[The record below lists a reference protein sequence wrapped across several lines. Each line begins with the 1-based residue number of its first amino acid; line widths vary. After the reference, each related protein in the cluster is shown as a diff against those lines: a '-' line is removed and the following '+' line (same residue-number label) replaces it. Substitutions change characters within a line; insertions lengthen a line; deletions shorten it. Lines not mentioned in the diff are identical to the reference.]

1 MSVVFD
7 LVGVQNRD
15 HGERG
20 IARYVL
26 NTALE
31 VERLAPGLVDH
42 WLLRGDMPVP
52 GTLEPLLSTG
62 RARLLTRDR
71 SWLDVGAGGVFVAG
85 SLFELDR
92 SVDDV
97 LPRPFRDPAWR
108 RMAVLYDL
116 IPLRFPEVYL
126 TNEALRHPYLA
137 RVEVAKAMD
146 HLLAI
151 SEATAQD
158 AEVLLGHARSRTTV
172 VGAGADE
179 RFRPHPGGRSA
190 AIAEMAARP
199 PVPGIRPGYVLN
211 PSGIEPRK
219 NIDRLLEAYASLAP
233 ERRAA
238 HQLVLVCKAN
248 PDEAAELA
256 ATAAAL
262 GISDDLL
269 VTGYVG
275 DEDLVRLYQAAHL
288 VVFPSLYEGF
298 GLPVLEAMQC
308 GAPAICSDSSS
319 LKEVQTDP
327 TARFDPHDVGSI
339 AAALERVLA
348 DDGERARLEAQDPP
362 EFTWQRVAEGAIDQI
377 RRLEGDTAATRSR
390 PRRAR
395 VALVT
400 PLPPQR
406 SGIATYA
413 ARMIEH
419 LKQAVDLTV
428 FVDGGLEEVTPIP
441 GVAIHETHA
450 FDSVDASGRPFDRI
464 VTFLGNSSF
473 HVDALQLVRDVG
485 GTVLLHDARMT
496 GLYSEVQKARPDRLV
511 YGSVGMTVGT
521 RYPDRYRKAIELQWI
536 IPPDLAAQSGVHLLA
551 EIVDAA
557 DQVLVHSE
565 YAATLTELDTGAR
578 PAVAFPIPCVEPH
591 GVGAP
596 IDPGNH
602 RLVSVGIVSPTKCPD
617 VLIDAMA
624 VVRGRIPDA
633 TLTFV
638 GDGPEDHIAD
648 LRRRID
654 ARGLADAVTLTG
666 HVDDEAFD
674 RALSDAAAAVQLR
687 SFTNGESS
695 AAVMDAL
702 SAGVPTVVTA
712 LGAMTELP
720 DDAVVHVRPGV
731 TAEELAEVLCALL
744 DDHERRAALRA
755 GAHAYAAANG
765 FEDAARRLLEVLRA

>member
-1 MSVVFD
+1 MTVVFD

-26 NTALE
+26 NLALE

-42 WLLRGDMPVP
+42 YLVRGDLPVP

-62 RARLLTRDR
+62 RVRLASRDR
-71 SWLDVGAGGVFVAG
+71 AWVDIGAGGVFVAG
-85 SLFELDR
+85 SLFELDEP
-92 SVDDV
+92 VEEV

-116 IPLRFPEVYL
+116 IPLRFPDVYL
-126 TNEALRHPYLA
+126 TNPDLRHPYLA
-137 RVEVAKAMD
+137 RVEVVKAMD

-151 SEATAQD
+151 SEATALD
-158 AEVLLGHARSRTTV
+158 AEALLGHGRHRTTV
-172 VGAGADE
+172 IGAGADE
-179 RFRPHPGGRSA
+179 RFRPHPGGRA
-190 AIAEMAARP
+190 AAVAEMAARP

-219 NIDRLLEAYASLAP
+219 NIDRLLEAYARLSPA
-233 ERRAA
+233 RRAA
-238 HQLVLVCKAN
+238 HQLVLVCKTN
-248 PDEAAELA
+248 PGEAAHLA
-256 ATAAAL
+256 AMAGRL
-262 GISDDLL
+262 GIADDLL

-327 TARFDPHDVGSI
+327 AARFDPTDVDAI
-339 AAALERVLA
+339 AAAIERVLA
-348 DDGERARLEAQDPP
+348 DDTERARIEQLQPP
-362 EFTWQRVAEGAIDQI
+362 DFSWTRAAEGTIEQI
-377 RRLEGDTAATRSR
+377 RRLEAVTAAAPSR
-390 PRRAR
+390 RPR

-413 ARMIEH
+413 ARLIEH
-419 LKQAVDLTV
+419 LKDAVDLTV
-428 FVDGGLEEVTPIP
+428 FVDDGLEEVDPID

-450 FDSVDASGRPFDRI
+450 FDSIDAAGRPFDRV
-464 VTFLGNSSF
+464 VTFMGNSSF

-496 GLYSEVQKARPDRLV
+496 GLYSEVHKARPDRLV
-511 YGSVGMTVGT
+511 YGSVGMTVAT
-521 RYPDRYRKAIELQWI
+521 RYPDRYREAIELQWV
-536 IPPDLAAQSGVHLLA
+536 IPPDMAAQSGVHLLA
-551 EIVDAA
+551 EIVEGA

-565 YAATLTELDTGAR
+565 YAATLTELDTGQR
-578 PAVAFPIPCVEPH
+578 PTVAFPIPCIEPW
-591 GVGAP
+591 GVGRAVDADDHH
-596 IDPGNH
+596 I
-602 RLVSVGIVSPTKCPD
+602 VSVGIVSPTKCPE
-617 VLIDAMA
+617 VLIEAMPL
-624 VVRGRIPDA
+624 VRGRIPDA
-633 TLTFV
+633 TLSFV
-638 GDGPEDHIAD
+638 GGGPDDHREHLEKRIAE
-648 LRRRID
+648 L
-654 ARGLADAVTLTG
+654 GLQGVVTLTG
-666 HVDDEAFD
+666 HVDDAAFD
-674 RALSDAAAAVQLR
+674 EALAGAACAVQLR
-687 SFTNGESS
+687 AFTNGESS

-720 DDAVVHVRPGV
+720 GSAVVHVRPGV
-731 TAEELAEVLCALL
+731 TAPELAEVLCAILT
-744 DDHERRAALRA
+744 DPDRRRALRD

-765 FEDAARRLLEVLRA
+765 FGRAASRLLEVLGV

>member
-1 MSVVFD
+1 MTVVFD

-71 SWLDVGAGGVFVAG
+71 SWLDIGDGGVFVAG
-85 SLFELDR
+85 SLFELDEP
-92 SVDDV
+92 VDDV

-158 AEVLLGHARSRTTV
+158 AEALLAHPRTRTTV

-190 AIAEMAARP
+190 AIAEMASRP

-219 NIDRLLEAYASLAP
+219 NIDRLLQAYATLRP
-233 ERRAA
+233 EQRAA
-238 HQLVLVCKAN
+238 HQLVLVCKTN
-248 PDEAAELA
+248 PDEAAHLA
-256 ATAAAL
+256 ATADEL
-262 GISDDLL
+262 GISGDLL

-327 TARFDPHDVGSI
+327 SARFDPTDVGAI
-339 AAALERVLA
+339 AAAIDRVL
-348 DDGERARLEAQDPP
+348 DDDAERARLEAQDPP
-362 EFTWQRVAEGAIDQI
+362 EFTWTRVAQGAVDQI
-377 RRLEGDTAATRSR
+377 RRLQVETARTRR
-390 PRRAR
+390 RRRAR

-419 LKQAVDLTV
+419 LKDRVDLTV
-428 FVDGGLEEVTPIP
+428 FVDGGLGEVAPIP
-441 GVAIHETHA
+441 GVAVHETHA
-450 FDSVDASGRPFDRI
+450 FDSIDGAGRPFDRI

-511 YGSVGMTVGT
+511 FGSVGFTVGT

-536 IPPDLAAQSGVHLLA
+536 IPPDLAAQAGVHLLA
-551 EIVDAA
+551 EIVAAA

-565 YAATLTELDTGAR
+565 YAATLTELDTGVR
-578 PAVAFPIPCVEPH
+578 PQVAFPIPCVEPV
-591 GVGAP
+591 GVGDP
-596 IDPGNH
+596 VDPGNH

-624 VVRGRIPDA
+624 SVRQRCPDA

-638 GDGPEDHIAD
+638 GDGPADHVAD

-654 ARGLADAVTLTG
+654 DLGLGDVVTLTG
-666 HVDDEAFD
+666 HVDDATFD
-674 RALSDAAAAVQLR
+674 RVLADAAVAVQLR
-687 SFTNGESS
+687 AFTNGESS

-712 LGAMTELP
+712 LGAMSELP
-720 DDAVVHVRPGV
+720 DDAVVHVRPAI
-731 TAEELAEVLCALL
+731 TAEELADVLVDLL
-744 DDHERRAALRA
+744 GDAGRRSRLRT
-755 GAHAYAAANG
+755 GAHAYAADHDFA
-765 FEDAARRLLEVLRA
+765 EAADRLLEAIRA

>member
-1 MSVVFD
+1 MTVVFD

-62 RARLLTRDR
+62 RARLLTSDR
-71 SWLDVGAGGVFVAG
+71 SWLDIGEGGVFVAG
-85 SLFELDR
+85 SLFELDEP
-92 SVDDV
+92 VDDV

-108 RMAVLYDL
+108 RLAVLYDL

-158 AEVLLGHARSRTTV
+158 AEALLAHPRTRTTV

-190 AIAEMAARP
+190 AIAEMASRP

-219 NIDRLLEAYASLAP
+219 NIDRLLEAYASLPP

-238 HQLVLVCKAN
+238 HQLVLVCKTN
-248 PDEAAELA
+248 PDESAHLA
-256 ATAAAL
+256 ATAAQL

-327 TARFDPHDVGSI
+327 SARFDPTDVGAI
-339 AAALERVLA
+339 AAAIDRVL
-348 DDGERARLEAQDPP
+348 DDDAERARLEAQDPP
-362 EFTWQRVAEGAIDQI
+362 EFTWTRVAQGAVDQI
-377 RRLEGDTAATRSR
+377 RRLQAETARTRR
-390 PRRAR
+390 RRRAR

-419 LKQAVDLTV
+419 LKDRVDLTV
-428 FVDGGLEEVTPIP
+428 FVDGGLGEVAPIP
-441 GVAIHETHA
+441 GVAVHETHA
-450 FDSVDASGRPFDRI
+450 FDSIDAAGRPFDRI

-511 YGSVGMTVGT
+511 FGSVGFTVGT

-536 IPPDLAAQSGVHLLA
+536 IPPDLAAQAGVHLLA
-551 EIVDAA
+551 EIVAAA

-578 PAVAFPIPCVEPH
+578 PHVAFPIPCVEPV
-591 GVGAP
+591 GVGEP
-596 IDPGNH
+596 VDPGNH

-624 VVRGRIPDA
+624 SVRRRCPDA

-638 GDGPEDHIAD
+638 GDGPADHVAD
-648 LRRRID
+648 LRRRVD
-654 ARGLADAVTLTG
+654 DLGLGDVVTLTG
-666 HVDDEAFD
+666 HVDDATFD
-674 RALSDAAAAVQLR
+674 RVLAEAAVAVQLR
-687 SFTNGESS
+687 AFTNGESS

-712 LGAMTELP
+712 LGAMSELP
-720 DDAVVHVRPGV
+720 DDAVVHVRPAV
-731 TAEELAEVLCALL
+731 TADELADVLVDLL
-744 DDHERRAALRA
+744 VDARRRSHLRT
-755 GAHAYAAANG
+755 GAHAYAADHG
-765 FEDAARRLLEVLRA
+765 FADAADRLLEAIRA